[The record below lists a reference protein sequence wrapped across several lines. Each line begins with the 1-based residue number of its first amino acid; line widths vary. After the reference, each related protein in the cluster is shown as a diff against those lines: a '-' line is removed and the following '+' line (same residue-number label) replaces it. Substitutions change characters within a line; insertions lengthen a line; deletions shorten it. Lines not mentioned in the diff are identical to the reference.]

1 MNASQ
6 TTQGVAQHVMKT
18 MNNNVNNQQQFQS
31 YQIKKMYN
39 TGEAMNF
46 GSAEIKLK
54 QLQLKLGEAEQKIAQ
69 LSSENKMLMIQ
80 LKEWQDCVPD
90 EIADRIETALIE
102 TSKDVLNNFAEHEK
116 LRSKLGESQI
126 NMLNEKE
133 RSKNNILKIFKEIG
147 RERAYHTMTAIIAAP
162 RRGSI
167 RNLDTSNL
175 K

>member
-1 MNASQ
+1 
-6 TTQGVAQHVMKT
+6 
-18 MNNNVNNQQQFQS
+18 
-31 YQIKKMYN
+31 
-39 TGEAMNF
+39 
-46 GSAEIKLK
+46 
-54 QLQLKLGEAEQKIAQ
+54 
-69 LSSENKMLMIQ
+69 
-80 LKEWQDCVPD
+80 
-90 EIADRIETALIE
+90 LIE

-147 RERAYHTMTAIIAAP
+147 RERVYHTMTAIIAAP

-167 RNLDTSNL
+167 RNLDTSHL

>member
-1 MNASQ
+1 
-6 TTQGVAQHVMKT
+6 
-18 MNNNVNNQQQFQS
+18 
-31 YQIKKMYN
+31 MYN

-69 LSSENKMLMIQ
+69 LSSENKMLTIQ

-167 RNLDTSNL
+167 RNLDNSLL